1 MSAPTE
7 AYAGRGATPEQAAA
21 RVLRA
26 LEERPV
32 TLNTRAGDVGELV
45 NLLAPRLSD
54 WLFHRFDAMFPD
66 SRAARGD

>member
-1 MSAPTE
+1 
-7 AYAGRGATPEQAAA
+7 
-21 RVLRA
+21 VLRA